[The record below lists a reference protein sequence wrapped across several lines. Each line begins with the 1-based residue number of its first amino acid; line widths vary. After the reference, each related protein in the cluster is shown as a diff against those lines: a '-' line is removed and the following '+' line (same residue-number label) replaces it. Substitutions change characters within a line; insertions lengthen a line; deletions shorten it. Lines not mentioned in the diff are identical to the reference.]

1 MSRILGESTQRPL
14 FSLHVDAEKGFSGG
28 EVQVFLLLEGLRA
41 RGQRVAL
48 AAPPQSRALLEAQR
62 RGIECVPVRLAGDLD
77 LASVIALRRELVR
90 LRPDLVHLHTG
101 RATWLGGHAARWA
114 KIPAIST
121 RRMDRDVPRN
131 ARTRWVYSHLVA
143 RVVAISGPVREL
155 LLAGGV
161 DPARIELIHSAV
173 DPDALRPRRPAG
185 ELRSELGAA
194 PGEFVLLVLASL
206 VRRKGVD
213 VLLEALALLAARGSS
228 PTLWIAGEGEEREG
242 LERSVREQRLAHV
255 RFLGRREDAGE
266 LLAACDALVLP
277 ARREGLGV
285 AALQA
290 MAAGRAVIGS
300 AVGGLAEAVVDRE
313 CGLLVPAEDPARLA
327 AAIEELYKDP
337 ALRTRLAAA
346 GRVRVSQGYLATQMV
361 AAYDELYRRVLTGGR
376 HR

>member
-1 MSRILGESTQRPL
+1 MARILGESTQRPL

-48 AAPPQSRALLEAQR
+48 AAPPGSRALLEAER
-62 RGIECVPVRLAGDLD
+62 RGIECVAVRLAGDLD
-77 LASVIALRRELVR
+77 LPSVIALRRELVR
-90 LRPDLVHLHTG
+90 LKPDLVHLHTG

-114 KIPAIST
+114 KVPAIST

-131 ARTRWVYSHLVA
+131 ARTRWVYSQLVA

-155 LLAGGV
+155 LVAGGV
-161 DPARIELIHSAV
+161 DPARIEVIHSAV
-173 DPDALRPRRPAG
+173 DPEALRPRRPAG
-185 ELRSELGAA
+185 ELRAELGAT
-194 PGEFVLLVLASL
+194 PDEFVLLALVSL
-206 VRRKGVD
+206 VRRKGLD
-213 VLLEALALLAARGSS
+213 VLLEALVRLAAHGTT
-228 PTLWIAGEGEEREG
+228 PTLWIAGEGEEREP
-242 LERSVREQRLAHV
+242 LERFAREQNLARV

-290 MAAGRAVIGS
+290 LAAGRAVIGS
-300 AVGGLAEAVVDRE
+300 AVGGLAEALVDRE
-313 CGLLVPAEDPARLA
+313 CGLLVPAEDPDRLA

-361 AAYDELYRRVLTGGR
+361 AAYEDLYRRVLAEAPR
-376 HR
+376 R